1 MLLPL
6 PGEEGGT
13 TQLLA
18 HAPGEKRVM
27 AWPPLL
33 EVDEAIMPG
42 LSVPTPVPRREG
54 SNIARLPLALLGGG
68 RWRKRLSRARERLST
83 HEPTKKGRQ
92 FLLPAPGR
100 RGPNSYPSHRCL
112 GQ

>member
-18 HAPGEKRVM
+18 HVPGEKRVM

-42 LSVPTPVPRREG
+42 LSVPTPVPRRD
-54 SNIARLPLALLGGG
+54 PTLLGC
-68 RWRKRLSRARERLST
+68 R
-83 HEPTKKGRQ
+83 
-92 FLLPAPGR
+92 
-100 RGPNSYPSHRCL
+100 
-112 GQ
+112 

>member
-42 LSVPTPVPRREG
+42 LSVPTPVPRGE
-54 SNIARLPLALLGGG
+54 IQ
-68 RWRKRLSRARERLST
+68 
-83 HEPTKKGRQ
+83 H
-92 FLLPAPGR
+92 
-100 RGPNSYPSHRCL
+100 C
-112 GQ
+112 